1 MIVTSPYL
9 RTRRTAHY
17 FLKNI
22 VGLDMDVDKLI
33 DEESIDDMILGSFQG
48 KDVVL
53 QLSDE
58 VRERDHG
65 SDVAPSYL
73 RKYINSFSEFNSL
86 S

>member
-1 MIVTSPYL
+1 MIIVSPYL
-9 RTRRTAHY
+9 RTRITAYY

-22 VGLDMDVDKLI
+22 ANLDMPIDKLI
-33 DEESIDDMILGSFQG
+33 DPASIDDMIVGSFQG
-48 KDVVL
+48 KDIVL

-65 SDVAPSYL
+65 SDVVPSYL
-73 RKYINSFSEFNSL
+73 RKYINSFSPFHSL